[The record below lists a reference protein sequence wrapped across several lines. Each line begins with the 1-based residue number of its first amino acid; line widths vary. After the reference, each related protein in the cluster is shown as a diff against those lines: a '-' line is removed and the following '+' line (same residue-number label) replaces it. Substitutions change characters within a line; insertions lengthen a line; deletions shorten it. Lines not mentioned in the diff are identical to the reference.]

1 MSKIEK
7 NKKVAVVVYPGLE
20 YKKAIM
26 YARETAEEYSAELM
40 VAGVMPDLR
49 DSGNMMLAIG
59 EYGNN
64 ATVCSKI
71 EKDCYEFFD
80 MVSRFCAENNIK
92 IETRINKGEIDEII
106 GELQRD
112 TQNIRLIVVPAA
124 TKNVNYS
131 VFFDSI
137 KQFARKMIP
146 SQEVRCPVV
155 SVL

>member
-1 MSKIEK
+1 MSKIEG
-7 NKKVAVVVYPGLE
+7 NKKIAVVVYPGLE

-26 YARETAEEYSAELM
+26 YAKDTAEEYSADLM
-40 VAGVMPDLR
+40 ITGVIPDLS
-49 DSGNMMLAIG
+49 SGSMILTIG

-64 ATVCSKI
+64 AAICNDI
-71 EKDCYEFFD
+71 EKDCYKFFD
-80 MVSRFCAENNIK
+80 MVSQFCAENAIK
-92 IETRINKGEIDEII
+92 IEKRIEKGEIDEII
-106 GELQRD
+106 GKLQSD

-124 TKNVNYS
+124 AKSVSYS